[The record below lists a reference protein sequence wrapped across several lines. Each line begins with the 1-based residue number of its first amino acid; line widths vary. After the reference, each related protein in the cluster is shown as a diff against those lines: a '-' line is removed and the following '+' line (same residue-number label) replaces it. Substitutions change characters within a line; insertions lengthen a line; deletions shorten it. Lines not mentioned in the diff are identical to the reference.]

1 VRPQFFGG
9 MLLTEDDLQS
19 ITDYVVEKRRLTN
32 RSVFGTGVAC
42 GLDVTCDPCDVGS
55 VVVAP
60 GYAIDCCGNDI
71 VVSCPETLDV
81 LALVRDL
88 RDRTGVD
95 CGEPCDD
102 QPCQSYVLN
111 VLYAEEPTDPVAPYD
126 QDDCAVG
133 DCQFSRVREGYRFEL
148 SCEAPDPEPNLID
161 ELRKCFGVDDA
172 KVREKA
178 AAMTKVVQL
187 AKAHRAEPLEVAAE
201 AELTIPRREE
211 FDAAEIGPIA
221 VKPAVELLGRTVAA
235 LSQDA
240 AAHEGRA
247 RSLGLN
253 TVRRDLLSRR
263 SRDLARRILDSEE
276 LKMLDESERTMAT
289 RILTT
294 AEEQE
299 NLAEIGDRGRMLLAQ
314 GYTERDAP
322 QIYER
327 EAALIR
333 NDVLRGFVETGRSGC
348 AEYRRVAGLKLD
360 VLDERS
366 YEAAS
371 YLARNYLSILTHCLC
386 KHANPPCGTC
396 TDPRVPIARVR
407 VDRCE
412 VIEVCALERHW
423 INSPRN
429 LAYWFPVVELLRQ
442 TLYRRCCP
450 DDGCRETPKGIRQF
464 VREREV
470 NLLRDE
476 AAQGMLLVRPLEEV
490 PMLRQ
495 LMEALGDQFVDAPRP
510 AFAAAMMTAREP
522 ATAATDDRITKLEGQ
537 ILQLRE
543 QLDKLTP
550 GAPA

>member
-1 VRPQFFGG
+1 

-32 RSVFGTGVAC
+32 RSVFGTGVVC

-60 GYAIDCCGNDI
+60 GYALDCCGNDI
-71 VVSCPETLDV
+71 VVSCPETIDV

-102 QPCQSYVLN
+102 QPCQTYVLN
-111 VLYAEEPTDPVAPYD
+111 VLYAEEPTDPVAPYE

-148 SCEAPDPEPNLID
+148 SCEAPETEPNIID
-161 ELRKCFGVDDA
+161 ALRKCFGVDDA
-172 KVREKA
+172 RGREKA
-178 AAMTKVVQL
+178 AAMTKVLQL
-187 AKAHRAEPLEVAAE
+187 AKAHRADPLVEAE
-201 AELTIPRREE
+201 AQADVTIPRREE
-211 FDAAEIGPIA
+211 FDALEAGPVA
-221 VKPAVELLGRTVAA
+221 VPAAVGLLGRAVAA

-240 AAHEGRA
+240 AAHEGKA

-253 TVRRDLLSRR
+253 ASRRELLSRR
-263 SRDLARRILDSEE
+263 SRELARRVLDSDE
-276 LKMLDESERTMAT
+276 LKTLDESDRTMAT

-294 AEEQE
+294 AESQAD
-299 NLAEIGDRGRMLLAQ
+299 LADIGDRGRVLLAQ

-322 QIYER
+322 AIYAR
-327 EAALIR
+327 EASAIR
-333 NDVLRGFVETGRSGC
+333 NDVLRGFVDTGRSGC

-366 YEAAS
+366 YEDAS

-386 KHANPPCGTC
+386 KLANPPCGTC
-396 TDPRVPIARVR
+396 TDAYVPLAKVR

-412 VIEVCALERHW
+412 VMEVCALERHW

-429 LAYWFPVVELLRQ
+429 LAYWFPVVEMLRKV
-442 TLYRRCCP
+442 LERRCCP
-450 DDGCRETPKGIRQF
+450 DDGCREPAKGIRQI
-464 VREREV
+464 VRERELDV
-470 NLLRDE
+470 LKGE
-476 AAQGMLLVRPLEEV
+476 ATQGLMLIRPPEEV
-490 PMLRQ
+490 PMLRG
-495 LMEALGDQFVDAPRP
+495 LMEALGDEFIDAPQRG
-510 AFAAAMMTAREP
+510 FATMMTERSA
-522 ATAATDDRITKLEGQ
+522 ATATTATTAATDDRIAKLEGQ
-537 ILQLRE
+537 ITQLRE
-543 QLDKLTP
+543 QLEKLTP
-550 GAPA
+550 GAPG